1 MANRKYNRLTLS
13 PHDEED
19 QKLFYDF
26 RLNEICVQYLVI
38 IVLAGIAAIIR
49 TLIYIFLDDSSTTSK
64 QQFFIVTFAL
74 LSVLVA
80 YVVSLRW
87 KRLFPYLL
95 VMQYLCNLL
104 VFLVQMGTRKEP
116 EEEEWTFNKHMELM
130 DGRVFLSFFCF
141 IYVLFFSPSLGFTAC
156 TYLPIAI
163 VSNLIFINLRY
174 DMTDSYVFKTNI
186 AKLIAFHTF
195 VMLISYMTQV
205 REIIRFYE
213 QQTVIKKEQ

>member
-1 MANRKYNRLTLS
+1 MANQKYNILTLS
-13 PHDEED
+13 LHNEED
-19 QKLFYDF
+19 RKKFYDF
-26 RLNEICVQYLVI
+26 RLNEICVQYLVL
-38 IVLAGIAAIIR
+38 IVLSGIAAIIR
-49 TLIYIFLDDSSTTSK
+49 TLIYMFLDDSSTASK

-130 DGRVFLSFFCF
+130 DGRIFLLLFCLV
-141 IYVLFFSPSLGFTAC
+141 YVLFFSPSLGFTAC
-156 TYLPIAI
+156 TYLPITI
-163 VSNLIFINLRY
+163 VSMLIFMNLRY

-195 VMLISYMTQV
+195 VMVLSYMTQV
-205 REIIRFYE
+205 REIIRFFE
-213 QQTVIKKEQ
+213 QQTIMKKEQ